1 MSPGV
6 KSVVPFAGYIEILRE
21 SHWIKPRLSGDD
33 PAKWS
38 RSDHESIRLAEKER
52 LADTNQISRRVL
64 SRYLKTLKFA
74 VYPAHVEDSEERS
87 KGVSE
92 IQRRKRPPT
101 EVIIASNGQLH
112 GKLSGVKLSG

>member
-1 MSPGV
+1 VSPGV

-21 SHWIKPRLSGDD
+21 SRWIKPRLSGDD

-64 SRYLKTLKFA
+64 SRYLETLKFA
-74 VYPAHVEDSEERS
+74 ACSAHTENSEEHS
-87 KGVSE
+87 GGVSE
-92 IQRRKRPPT
+92 IQLQKRPPN
-101 EVIIASNGQLH
+101 EVIIASNRQLH
-112 GKLSGVKLSG
+112 GRLSGVKLSG